1 MVEHRYRFLDGLRGW
16 AAVVVLFHHTFV
28 DGLPA
33 NNFMADRA
41 LWAHVFFLSGSLAVS
56 VFFVVS
62 GFSLSIRYLETGDEK
77 GLIHIAA
84 GRYLRL
90 ALPILAIC
98 AITYLLMVLKIIPPA
113 NQRPSPLDMFVDF
126 TPTIGGLL
134 NFSLVEVFASHS
146 HAGTYDPPLWTM
158 SYEFIGSFMVFAI
171 VAIVRSWQLRS
182 WSLASLFVVLAACH
196 TYFALFVAG
205 ILIADLFR
213 NSSQLKNAGLVG
225 ATLCAAG
232 LVMPVSINDMTHI
245 FAATC
250 LTAGVAFFTPIRRL
264 FENRLSN
271 FLGYISFP
279 LYLVQATVIY
289 SFSVRG
295 LDLLASSGF
304 EPPIQRWLV
313 GAATI
318 PVAVFFAVVFCPVN
332 DIAVKMSRRL
342 GGACAMLF
350 DDLKQK
356 LPLRAA
362 S

>member
-1 MVEHRYRFLDGLRGW
+1 MVRKGARAWITGILPRSASP
-16 AAVVVLFHHTFV
+16 AA
-28 DGLPA
+28 
-33 NNFMADRA
+33 
-41 LWAHVFFLSGSLAVS
+41 
-56 VFFVVS
+56 
-62 GFSLSIRYLETGDEK
+62 I
-77 GLIHIAA
+77 
-84 GRYLRL
+84 
-90 ALPILAIC
+90 
-98 AITYLLMVLKIIPPA
+98 
-113 NQRPSPLDMFVDF
+113 
-126 TPTIGGLL
+126 PTIVC
-134 NFSLVEVFASHS
+134 S
-146 HAGTYDPPLWTM
+146 
-158 SYEFIGSFMVFAI
+158 
-171 VAIVRSWQLRS
+171 
-182 WSLASLFVVLAACH
+182 
-196 TYFALFVAG
+196 
-205 ILIADLFR
+205 
-213 NSSQLKNAGLVG
+213 
-225 ATLCAAG
+225 
-232 LVMPVSINDMTHI
+232 VMPVSINDMTHI

-304 EPPIQRWLV
+304 EPPTQRWLV

-342 GGACAMLF
+342 GGACTMLF